1 MLRESDFG
9 GRKYFV
15 RKFHSPPSPTTINWY
30 VLSGKK
36 LTNTSGVAVDLVNI
50 NNNNNL

>member
-15 RKFHSPPSPTTINWY
+15 RKFHSPPPPTRINWY
-30 VLSGKK
+30 VLSEKK
-36 LTNTSGVAVDLVNI
+36 FICTSGVAVDLVNI
-50 NNNNNL
+50 NNNL